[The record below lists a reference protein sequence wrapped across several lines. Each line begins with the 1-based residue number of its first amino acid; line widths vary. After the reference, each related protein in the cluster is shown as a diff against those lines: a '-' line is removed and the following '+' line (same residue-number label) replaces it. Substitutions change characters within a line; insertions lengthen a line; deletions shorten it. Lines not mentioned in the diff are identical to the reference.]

1 VTGSIVPGLQLG
13 LANTGYV
20 WNSTSTPQLGLN
32 NRSLSIQRGH
42 ILGGG
47 SSVSEYQ
54 LCAMSDPAINLE
66 TDGMVYTRGS
76 SSDYDRFAE
85 YSGDPG
91 WSWDNIQQYLRKVGV
106 TYLNGCTYSEYF

>member
-13 LANTGYV
+13 LANTRYD
-20 WNSTSTPQLGLN
+20 WNYTSTPQLGLN

-42 ILGGG
+42 ILGET

-54 LCAMSDPAINLE
+54 LCTMSSPATNLE

-106 TYLNGCTYSEYF
+106 IYPNGHTYSEYL